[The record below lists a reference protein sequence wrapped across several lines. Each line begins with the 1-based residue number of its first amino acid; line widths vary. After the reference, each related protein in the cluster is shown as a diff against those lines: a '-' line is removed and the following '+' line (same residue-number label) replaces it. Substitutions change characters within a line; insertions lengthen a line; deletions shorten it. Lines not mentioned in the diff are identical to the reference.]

1 MFEVAGNTELSQ
13 DKPRAC
19 IAMERICIAP
29 SWEVMLYVFM
39 YIQSNMTEQT
49 LLKVFTDV
57 CLRVR
62 ESTATGLIVQK
73 VRKGGGGGLH
83 TASCSPLFVMD
94 LGPTPSTHQSPEMCQ
109 TSCCKV

>member
-13 DKPRAC
+13 DKARAC

-73 VRKGGGGGLH
+73 VRKGGGG
-83 TASCSPLFVMD
+83 
-94 LGPTPSTHQSPEMCQ
+94 STHSELFPALCDGPRPYPIYP
-109 TSCCKV
+109 